1 MRLPKSRDEVRRIQS
16 RGKRAAVERA
26 MRSPFWKKR
35 IPKVDLRKLDD
46 PEVWRR
52 GWLTSYEHPT
62 IGKMDMFGMLVDLSH
77 VTPETM
83 EDAIR
88 VAEAP
93 VIFSHSSAKAV
104 CDHVRNV
111 PDSVLQLLPKNG
123 GVVMVTFVA
132 AFVSQE
138 MATATAPLWAELK
151 ARAKEIKDPAAMQAL
166 YKEMSGRMP
175 KIKLT
180 IGQVADHIDHVR
192 KVAGIDHVG
201 IGGDY
206 DGNDA
211 WPEGLEDVSGYPRLF
226 AELIRRGWSDA
237 DLAKLSQGNILRVMA
252 QAETAARRLQQA
264 RPPSLATLESLDGPK
279 PQGVTPPAP

>member
-1 MRLPKSRDEVRRIQS
+1 
-16 RGKRAAVERA
+16 
-26 MRSPFWKKR
+26 
-35 IPKVDLRKLDD
+35 
-46 PEVWRR
+46 
-52 GWLTSYEHPT
+52 
-62 IGKMDMFGMLVDLSH
+62 
-77 VTPETM
+77 M

-88 VAEAP
+88 VSETP
-93 VIFSHSSAKAV
+93 VIFSHSSATAV

-111 PDSVLQLLPKNG
+111 PDSVLRLLPKNG

-138 MATATAPLWAELK
+138 VATATAPLWAELK
-151 ARAKEIKDPAAMQAL
+151 ARAKEIKDPAEMHKL

-175 KIKLT
+175 KIKVT
-180 IGQVADHIDHVR
+180 IGQVADHLDHVR

-252 QAETAARRLQQA
+252 QAETVAERLRQA
-264 RPPSLATLESLDGPK
+264 RPPSLATLESLDGPRA
-279 PQGVTPPAP
+279 TPAP